1 MDRKQVAKATTKVI
15 SSYLTYQ
22 AVQTVLAQLTETNP
36 PLALWF
42 RSFSGRKIVQDGEVY
57 LLALLAEHQE
67 LAFRVMAVREH
78 LVEEIMDDLPEMV
91 LHDIKHKNSQ
101 HRKQQLEKLSQLS
114 ITEPNSHLESSS
126 EQL

>member
-36 PLALWF
+36 PLALWL

-57 LLALLAEHQE
+57 LLALLSENQE
-67 LAFRVMAVREH
+67 LAFRIMTVRKQ
-78 LVEEIMDDLPEMV
+78 LVEDIMDDLPEMV
-91 LHDIKHKNSQ
+91 FYEIEYQNSQ

>member
-22 AVQTVLAQLTETNP
+22 AVQTVLAQLNETNP
-36 PLALWF
+36 RLALWL
-42 RSFSGRKIVQDGEVY
+42 RSFSGRAILQDGEVY
-57 LLALLAEHQE
+57 LLALLAENQE
-67 LAFRVMAVREH
+67 LAFRIMAVREY

-91 LHDIKHKNSQ
+91 FHDIKHKNSQ

-114 ITEPNSHLESSS
+114 ITEPNSNS
-126 EQL
+126 EPSE

>member
-36 PLALWF
+36 PLALWL

-57 LLALLAEHQE
+57 LLALLVENQE
-67 LAFRVMAVREH
+67 LAFRVMTVREY

-91 LHDIKHKNSQ
+91 FHDIKHKNSQ

-114 ITEPNSHLESSS
+114 IIEPNSNS
-126 EQL
+126 EPSE

>member
-36 PLALWF
+36 PLALWL
-42 RSFSGRKIVQDGEVY
+42 RSFSGRKIVQDGEIY
-57 LLALLAEHQE
+57 LLALLAENQE
-67 LAFRVMAVREH
+67 LAFRIMTVREY
-78 LVEEIMDDLPEMV
+78 LVEEIMEDLPEMV
-91 LHDIKHKNSQ
+91 FHEIKHKNSQ

-114 ITEPNSHLESSS
+114 ITEPNSHLESS
-126 EQL
+126 E

>member
-36 PLALWF
+36 PLALWL

-57 LLALLAEHQE
+57 LLALLAENQE
-67 LAFRVMAVREH
+67 LAFRVMAVREY

-91 LHDIKHKNSQ
+91 FHDIKQKNSQ

-126 EQL
+126 E

>member
-22 AVQTVLAQLTETNP
+22 AVQTVVAQLTETNP
-36 PLALWF
+36 PVAIWL
-42 RSFSGRKIVQDGEVY
+42 REFSGRSIVQDGEVY
-57 LLALLAEHQE
+57 LLALLAENQE

-91 LHDIKHKNSQ
+91 LHDIKHKNTQ

-114 ITEPNSHLESSS
+114 IIEPNSPIESSS
-126 EQL
+126 E

>member
-36 PLALWF
+36 PLALWL

-57 LLALLAEHQE
+57 LLALLAENQE
-67 LAFRVMAVREH
+67 LAFRIMAVREY

-91 LHDIKHKNSQ
+91 FHDIKSKNSQ

-114 ITEPNSHLESSS
+114 ITEPNSNLEPLS
-126 EQL
+126 E